1 MPKNCDKK
9 EVIDSSDI
17 FADELVTDEEY
28 IDFLV
33 AAAEAIYDNKDVDDE
48 EDDDES
54 ALLREFG
61 Y

>member
-1 MPKNCDKK
+1 MPKKCDKK

-17 FADELVTDEEY
+17 FVDELVADEEY

-33 AAAEAIYDNKDVDDE
+33 AAAEVIYDNKEVDDD
-48 EDDDES
+48 DDDES